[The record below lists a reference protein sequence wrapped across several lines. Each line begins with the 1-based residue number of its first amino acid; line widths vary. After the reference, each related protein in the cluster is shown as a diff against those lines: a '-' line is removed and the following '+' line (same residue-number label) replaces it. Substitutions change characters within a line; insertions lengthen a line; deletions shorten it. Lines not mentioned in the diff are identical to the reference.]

1 MISVNGIGAVFSGR
15 PRKLSAIVTAFA
27 MCCLWLGMPS
37 NINGQRPEP
46 AVRAES
52 HRRHQHEQA
61 PAKRESSAKLSIP
74 DVMLLDQDGNK
85 VRFYTDLVK
94 DKVVVI
100 NFIFTSCTIVCPP
113 LGSNFARIQSVLGER
128 LGKDVHLISIS
139 TDPET
144 DSPAQLRA
152 WGAKF
157 GARPGWTL
165 VTGEKTQ
172 IDELLLALIRDI
184 ARIGAHSPIV
194 LIGSDARGEWV
205 QEYGLAAPARLLKVI
220 DDLNK

>member
-1 MISVNGIGAVFSGR
+1 LALMMYVFSIGAVFSGR
-15 PRKLSAIVTAFA
+15 SKKLSTIVAAFA
-27 MCCLWLGMPS
+27 ICCLWLGMPS
-37 NINGQRPEP
+37 NVNGQAPAPET
-46 AVRAES
+46 

-61 PAKRESSAKLSIP
+61 LAKKESSQKLSIP

-85 VRFYTDLVK
+85 VRFYTDLIK

-100 NFIFTSCTIVCPP
+100 NFIFTSCKIVCPP
-113 LGSNFARIQSVLGER
+113 LGSNFVRIQSVLGER

-144 DSPAQLRA
+144 DTPAQLRA

-165 VTGEKTQ
+165 VTGEKAQ
-172 IDELLLALIRDI
+172 IDEVVLALIGDI
-184 ARIGAHSPIV
+184 VRKGAHSPIV
-194 LIGSDARGEWV
+194 LIGSDVRGEWV
-205 QEYGLAAPARLLKVI
+205 QEYGLRHRLGC
-220 DDLNK
+220 

>member
-1 MISVNGIGAVFSGR
+1 MISVNEFGAVFSGR
-15 PRKLSAIVTAFA
+15 SEKLSTIVAAFA

-37 NINGQRPEP
+37 NVNGQAPAPET
-46 AVRAES
+46 

-61 PAKRESSAKLSIP
+61 PAKKESSQKLSIP

-85 VRFYTDLVK
+85 VRFYTDLIK

-100 NFIFTSCTIVCPP
+100 NFIFTSCKIVCPP

-144 DSPAQLRA
+144 DTPAQLRA

-165 VTGEKTQ
+165 VTGEKAQ
-172 IDELLLALIRDI
+172 IDEVVLALIGDI
-184 ARIGAHSPIV
+184 ARKGAHSPIV